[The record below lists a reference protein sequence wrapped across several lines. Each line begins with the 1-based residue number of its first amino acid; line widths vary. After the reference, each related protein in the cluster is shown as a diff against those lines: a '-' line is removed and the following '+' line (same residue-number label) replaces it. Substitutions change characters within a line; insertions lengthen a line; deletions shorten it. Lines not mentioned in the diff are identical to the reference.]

1 MQSLSA
7 GLRAQRP
14 NCQTVF
20 PDARFLPL
28 ARTFSITNP
37 LWGHLSV
44 HKYTPGRWGTSPHF
58 SGFINTELTFLPLT
72 FAEE

>member
-58 SGFINTELTFLPLT
+58 SGFINMELTFLPLT